1 MGIAEELRGLVA
13 PRYLTDQYQQS
24 EGLLAAAWET
34 DAERRQRQEAERQ
47 AEVHGMRWAAVGE
60 ITEIGG
66 LRVTAPID
74 PHAPDRALCNL
85 ARRRGEFMLDTIAAA
100 GEVVTRE
107 WLNDWLVQLEA
118 RPFDLYD
125 PNGGPVEEQLAGMVK
140 RASCAHWWRR
150 QVRRAAV
157 RKREA
162 QAQARGLISVR
173 TSQPY
178 VTDETLRARIK
189 RQASNRAI
197 LEATEIE
204 SPDGEV
210 INLWAAVDAS
220 TANKAVR
227 RGELM
232 TRIRGCDEWAQ
243 ARGLAGIFTTNTLPS
258 RFHAQRFK
266 GGRNPTWDGSTPRD
280 GQRWLCKT
288 WARVRAALHRERIGV
303 FGFRIAEPHHD
314 GCPHWHMLLWAEPE
328 KLARLQAL
336 MRAHWLKD
344 DGDEPG
350 AEKHRVKVERLDP
363 KKGSAAAYVSKY
375 IAKNIDDA
383 GAVGTEGHRDDFG
396 GEQVEIIE
404 GGNKAARVEAW
415 AGEWGIRQFQAIGQ
429 PPVTVWRELRRV
441 DSQAVEGMSHRV
453 RKAHEAVNR
462 DGDRRACWRAYMD
475 AQGGAMVGRGYGVRV
490 IEETEGREGR
500 YGTTYLPR
508 PVGVYDA
515 ERPQVLAPSN
525 RKQWRPKGHWGA
537 DERQHASKGLS
548 GWARDTYLGLWARA
562 AQPTAQPWTRVIN
575 CTRRAGAADLLARMD
590 ARQRPSIE
598 GPGGLQDLNPW
609 TPPPPPPPSASEL
622 PLWLSRLTTHH
633 RSAGFAST

>member
-1 MGIAEELRGLVA
+1 MSLAQGLA
-13 PRYLTDQYQQS
+13 
-24 EGLLAAAWET
+24 GLASPHLYDLPAADWET
-34 DAERRQRQEAERQ
+34 PSERRQRREAEER
-47 AEVHGMRWAAVGE
+47 AMIDGMRWSAVRE
-60 ITEIGG
+60 IADAGHA
-66 LRVTAPID
+66 RVTAPID
-74 PHAPDRALCNL
+74 PHAPDRALCDL
-85 ARRRGEFMLDTIAAA
+85 ARRRADFMLDAISTA
-100 GEVVTRE
+100 GVVITRE
-107 WLNDWLVQLEA
+107 WLNEWLVQLEA
-118 RPFDLYD
+118 RPFDPYA
-125 PNGGPVEEQLAGMVK
+125 PNGGPVEDQLAGMVK

-178 VTDETLRARIK
+178 VTDETLQRRAK

-197 LEATEIE
+197 LENTEIE

-243 ARGLAGIFTTNTLPS
+243 ARGLAGVFTTNTLPS

-266 GGRNPTWDGSTPRD
+266 GGQNPAWDGSTPRD

-328 KLARLQAL
+328 KLEKLQAV

-344 DGDEPG
+344 AGDEPG
-350 AEKHRVKVERLDP
+350 AANHRVKFERLDP

-383 GAVGTEGHRDDFG
+383 GAVGAEGHRDDRD
-396 GEQVEIIE
+396 GEQLEIVE

-441 DSQAVEGMSHRV
+441 EAQAVEGMSHRV
-453 RKAHEAVNR
+453 RTAHEAVNR
-462 DGDRRACWRAYMD
+462 DGERRACWRAYMD
-475 AQGGAMVGRGYGVRV
+475 AQGGAMVGRDYGVRV

-500 YGTTYLPR
+500 YGMTYLPR
-508 PVGVYDA
+508 PVGVFDA

-525 RKQWRPKGHWGA
+525 RKQWRPKGTWGA
-537 DERQHASKGLS
+537 DERQHARKGLS
-548 GWARDTYLGLWARA
+548 GWARDTYLRLWARS
-562 AQPTAQPWTRVIN
+562 AQPAAQPWTRVIN
-575 CTRRAGAADLLARMD
+575 CTRRAGAADLIARMD
-590 ARQRPSIE
+590 AWQKPSIE
-598 GPGGLQDLNPW
+598 GPGGHLDSTSWANLP
-609 TPPPPPPPSASEL
+609 TPPAPSPNSPPSWST
-622 PLWLSRLTTHH
+622 RLEALRSFRPDCATT
-633 RSAGFAST
+633 